1 MGRVCAHIPKTTALC
16 LLILLVGTT
25 WGSLPARAQPLRSG
39 DTFYLEFGAGLSDL
53 AGDDDASPT
62 PDTNGL
68 VGDFFDVKKFRDGG
82 AFPYVFA
89 TEVGYRVLPEVE
101 VGLGYQ
107 FGRYPFASGLPL
119 TTRNGLPGE
128 GGDLGTARH
137 TIQLVGRYMHRA
149 ERWVASPYVHM
160 GVSGTFGGYQTALG
174 PLAGLGVSVAVADRM
189 SLFFET
195 RLNFTFPDRAVNG
208 IEGGEP
214 FDVVS
219 ALPLIGVKHTF

>member
-1 MGRVCAHIPKTTALC
+1 MCRVLAHIFKTTALC
-16 LLILLVGTT
+16 LLILLVSTT
-25 WGSLPARAQPLRSG
+25 RGSMPANAQPLRSG
-39 DTFYLEFGAGLSDL
+39 STFYLEFGAGLSDL

-82 AFPYVFA
+82 AFPYA
-89 TEVGYRVLPEVE
+89 LMTEVGYRVLPELE
-101 VGLGYQ
+101 IGLGYQ
-107 FGRYPFASGLPL
+107 FGQYPFASGLPL
-119 TTRNGLPGE
+119 TARNDLPGE

-137 TIQLVGRYMHRA
+137 TFQLVGRYMLRTGEEA
-149 ERWVASPYVHM
+149 ASPYFQM
-160 GVSGTFGGYQTALG
+160 GISGTFGGYRIALG
-174 PLAGLGVSVAVADRM
+174 PLAGLGVNVILTNRM

-195 RLNFTFPDRAVNG
+195 RFNLTFPDKAING

-219 ALPLIGVKHTF
+219 ALPLLGVKYTI